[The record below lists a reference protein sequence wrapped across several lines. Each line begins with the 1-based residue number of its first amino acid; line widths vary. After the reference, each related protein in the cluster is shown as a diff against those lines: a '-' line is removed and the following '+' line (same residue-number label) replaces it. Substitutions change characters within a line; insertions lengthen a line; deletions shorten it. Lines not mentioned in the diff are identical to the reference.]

1 VRFQVVHARKTIKQ
15 RTTTNA
21 ITGGL
26 PMADKNTQPHDDEH
40 IDDMPPVDADTM
52 EIFAFVYA
60 NQPRLITGDDA

>member
-1 VRFQVVHARKTIKQ
+1 
-15 RTTTNA
+15 
-21 ITGGL
+21 
-26 PMADKNTQPHDDEH
+26 MADKNTQPHDDEH